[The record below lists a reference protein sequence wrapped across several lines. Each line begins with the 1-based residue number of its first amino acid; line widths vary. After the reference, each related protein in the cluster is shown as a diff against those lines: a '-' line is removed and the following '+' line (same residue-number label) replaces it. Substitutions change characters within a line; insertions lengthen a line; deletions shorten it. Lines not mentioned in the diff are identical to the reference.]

1 MIIEKNKDSTNK
13 IEETMVK
20 ILGEKQNFQK
30 EREQLDEAFK
40 KEEAEQGEFQ
50 TLLHQIQSSIRKIEE

>member
-1 MIIEKNKDSTNK
+1 
-13 IEETMVK
+13 MVK

>member
-1 MIIEKNKDSTNK
+1 
-13 IEETMVK
+13 MVK

-40 KEEAEQGEFQ
+40 KEEAEQGEF
-50 TLLHQIQSSIRKIEE
+50 